1 MIAVS
6 TEEQESKFIIRQKT
20 AMPLLWLGIVSI
32 VMVFASLTSA
42 VIVSKGSREWYSF
55 EMPMTFT
62 YSTIIIALSSLTY
75 WFAYRAAKKDQ
86 LSALKNN
93 VLITFVLGLLFAL
106 FQFIS
111 WNQMVDQGI
120 YFAGASSTISGSY
133 LYILSG
139 LHLAHMLGGLI
150 SLAVV
155 YVKAGRSVY
164 NSKNLLGLQ
173 LSSTYWHFLGGL
185 WVYLYIFLN
194 FIAL

>member
-6 TEEQESKFIIRQKT
+6 TEQQESKLSIRQRT

-42 VIVSKGSREWYSF
+42 VVVSKGSREWYSF
-55 EMPMTFT
+55 EMPVTFM
-62 YSTIIIALSSLTY
+62 YSTLFIVLSSVTY
-75 WFAYRAAKKDQ
+75 IFAFRAAKRDQ

-93 VLITFVLGLLFAL
+93 VLITLVLGLLFAI

-111 WNQMVDQGI
+111 WDQLVDQGI
-120 YFAGASSTISGSY
+120 YFAGASSTVSGSY
-133 LYILSG
+133 LYVLSG
-139 LHLAHMLGGLI
+139 LHLAHLLGGLI
-150 SLAVV
+150 SVAVV
-155 YVKAGRSVY
+155 YSKASRSVY

-173 LSSTYWHFLGGL
+173 LSTTYWHFLGGL